1 MAGVG
6 RGRRRETGS
15 GWREDARGTLGP
27 LALMLAGVALGVV
40 QWRLDGGPPTPSGAH
55 IREVLSG
62 TVLADSDVIAT
73 AAAAAIAIAALV
85 VGCVAL
91 RVALSLIAGDG
102 VTADRADPGDGD
114 GGGAVA
120 PAIGPERPRRVEVVA
135 VRRDAPARR
144 AAGSDAP
151 RLAPPAWSP
160 DGALAPAGVTV
171 GGRSDRAATG
181 MTGDRAFDIEGPT
194 EEIAV
199 PGPAGGG
206 DVAGRQPA
214 PAGRDAAVNAPDE
227 PGSAGAPARTPGEPT
242 GIRAAGDSRA
252 VRSAVPRVPPGAT
265 QFPAGTER
273 TTPEAT
279 RQASFFTGEPQ
290 GDPTDTAQTTEP
302 PFHVQCLGP
311 FRVRARGAA
320 VDRWPLRKSRELL
333 AFLVA
338 HHPVAVRREVI
349 AEALW
354 EGYDWDASL
363 RHTLSNAAT
372 TLRTTLRTAAVA
384 APDELQPL
392 VAARR
397 QLQLPPALF
406 ALDVDA
412 FDAALRHAAGLP
424 DPEALGEYERAL
436 GLYAGEFLEG
446 EGFTWLDSHR
456 IKHRQ
461 RLWDA
466 ARTAAAIA
474 ERMGDPAR
482 AEPLHRTVLKQEP
495 TDEDAA
501 RGLMRCLARSG
512 DVAGVRET
520 FTALS
525 EAWVRELDDDTAR
538 PSPPTRALFTELVGA
553 TAHG

>member
-1 MAGVG
+1 
-6 RGRRRETGS
+6 
-15 GWREDARGTLGP
+15 
-27 LALMLAGVALGVV
+27 
-40 QWRLDGGPPTPSGAH
+40 
-55 IREVLSG
+55 
-62 TVLADSDVIAT
+62 
-73 AAAAAIAIAALV
+73 
-85 VGCVAL
+85 
-91 RVALSLIAGDG
+91 
-102 VTADRADPGDGD
+102 
-114 GGGAVA
+114 
-120 PAIGPERPRRVEVVA
+120 
-135 VRRDAPARR
+135 
-144 AAGSDAP
+144 
-151 RLAPPAWSP
+151 
-160 DGALAPAGVTV
+160 
-171 GGRSDRAATG
+171 
-181 MTGDRAFDIEGPT
+181 MTGDRAFDIEGRT

-199 PGPAGGG
+199 SGPAGGG
-206 DVAGRQPA
+206 DIADRRPA
-214 PAGRDAAVNAPDE
+214 PAGRDAPANAPNE
-227 PGSAGAPARTPGEPT
+227 PGGAGAPARKPGEAA
-242 GIRAAGDSRA
+242 GIRAAGDS
-252 VRSAVPRVPPGAT
+252 SAVSQASPRVT
-265 QFPAGTER
+265 QFPAGTEQ

-302 PFHVQCLGP
+302 PFYVQCLGP
-311 FRVRARGAA
+311 FRIRARGAD
-320 VDRWPLRKSRELL
+320 VDRWQLRKSRELL

-354 EGYDWDASL
+354 EGYGWDASL

-384 APDELQPL
+384 APGELQPL

-446 EGFTWLDSHR
+446 EHFTWLDSHR
-456 IKHRQ
+456 VKHRQ
-461 RLWDA
+461 RLWGA

-501 RGLMRCLARSG
+501 RRLMRCLARSG

-538 PSPPTRALFTELVGA
+538 PSPPTWALFTELVGA

>member
-6 RGRRRETGS
+6 RGRRRRRRRETGS

-40 QWRLDGGPPTPSGAH
+40 QWRLDGGPPAPSGAH

-73 AAAAAIAIAALV
+73 AAAAAIAIASLV

-120 PAIGPERPRRVEVVA
+120 PAIGPERPRRVVVVP

-144 AAGSDAP
+144 ASGSDGP

-160 DGALAPAGVTV
+160 DGAPAPAGVTV
-171 GGRSDRAATG
+171 AGGSGRAATG
-181 MTGDRAFDIEGPT
+181 MTGDRAFDIEGRT

-206 DVAGRQPA
+206 DIADRRPA
-214 PAGRDAAVNAPDE
+214 PAGRDAPVKAPDE
-227 PGSAGAPARTPGEPT
+227 PRGAGVPDRKPGDAA
-242 GIRAAGDSRA
+242 GIRAAGDSS
-252 VRSAVPRVPPGAT
+252 VVKSAVPQVSPRAT

-273 TTPEAT
+273 TNPAAT
-279 RQASFFTGEPQ
+279 RQAAFFTEEHQ
-290 GDPTDTAQTTEP
+290 GAPKDTTQTTEP
-302 PFHVQCLGP
+302 LFDVQCLGP
-311 FRVRARGAA
+311 LRVCARGAA

-363 RHTLSNAAT
+363 RHTLSNAVT
-372 TLRTTLRTAAVA
+372 TLRNTLRTAAVA
-384 APDELQPL
+384 APAPDELQPL

-436 GLYAGEFLEG
+436 GCESPGSIDQQ
-446 EGFTWLDSHR
+446 T
-456 IKHRQ
+456 
-461 RLWDA
+461 
-466 ARTAAAIA
+466 
-474 ERMGDPAR
+474 
-482 AEPLHRTVLKQEP
+482 
-495 TDEDAA
+495 
-501 RGLMRCLARSG
+501 ARSPG
-512 DVAGVRET
+512 SMCHFAKVIEPPLRGV
-520 FTALS
+520 
-525 EAWVRELDDDTAR
+525 
-538 PSPPTRALFTELVGA
+538 
-553 TAHG
+553 

>member
-1 MAGVG
+1 MVGVV

-27 LALMLAGVALGVV
+27 LALLLAGVALGVV
-40 QWRLDGGPPTPSGAH
+40 LWRLDGGPPAPSGAH

-62 TVLADSDVIAT
+62 TGLAASDVI
-73 AAAAAIAIAALV
+73 AAAIAIASLV

-144 AAGSDAP
+144 ASGSDGP

-252 VRSAVPRVPPGAT
+252 AGSAVPRVPPGAT

-311 FRVRARGAA
+311 FRVRARGVA

-406 ALDVDA
+406 AVDVDA

-501 RGLMRCLARSG
+501 RRLMQCLARSG

-520 FTALS
+520 FTALT

-538 PSPPTRALFTELVGA
+538 PSPPTLALFTELVGA

>member
-6 RGRRRETGS
+6 RGRRRATGS

-40 QWRLDGGPPTPSGAH
+40 QWRLDGGPPVPSGAH

-73 AAAAAIAIAALV
+73 AAAAAIAIASLV

-135 VRRDAPARR
+135 VRRDAP
-144 AAGSDAP
+144 
-151 RLAPPAWSP
+151 RLAPSAWSP
-160 DGALAPAGVTV
+160 GVGPSPAGVTV
-171 GGRSDRAATG
+171 AGRTDRAATG
-181 MTGDRAFDIEGPT
+181 TTGDRAFDIEGRT

-199 PGPAGGG
+199 SGPAGGG
-206 DVAGRQPA
+206 DIADRRPA
-214 PAGRDAAVNAPDE
+214 PAGRDAPANAPNE
-227 PGSAGAPARTPGEPT
+227 PGGAGAPARKPGEAA
-242 GIRAAGDSRA
+242 GIRAAGDSSA
-252 VRSAVPRVPPGAT
+252 VESAVPQVPPGVT

-273 TTPEAT
+273 TTPAAT
-279 RQASFFTGEPQ
+279 RQAAFFTEGPQ
-290 GDPTDTAQTTEP
+290 GDPTDTTQMTEP
-302 PFHVQCLGP
+302 PFSVQCLGP
-311 FRVRARGAA
+311 FRVSARGVA
-320 VDRWPLRKSRELL
+320 VDRWPLKKSRELL

-338 HHPVAVRREVI
+338 HHPVAVGREVI

-354 EGYDWDASL
+354 EGYGWDASL

-384 APDELQPL
+384 APGELQPL

-397 QLQLPPALF
+397 RLQLPPALF
-406 ALDVDA
+406 AVDIDA

-424 DPEALGEYERAL
+424 DPEALDEYERAI

-501 RGLMRCLARSG
+501 RRLMQCLARSG

-538 PSPPTRALFTELVGA
+538 PSPPTLALFTELVGA

>member
-1 MAGVG
+1 MI
-6 RGRRRETGS
+6 RRT
-15 GWREDARGTLGP
+15 
-27 LALMLAGVALGVV
+27 
-40 QWRLDGGPPTPSGAH
+40 RLRQPNHSSTS
-55 IREVLSG
+55 S
-62 TVLADSDVIAT
+62 VLARSGSA
-73 AAAAAIAIAALV
+73 
-85 VGCVAL
+85 
-91 RVALSLIAGDG
+91 
-102 VTADRADPGDGD
+102 
-114 GGGAVA
+114 
-120 PAIGPERPRRVEVVA
+120 
-135 VRRDAPARR
+135 R
-144 AAGSDAP
+144 AA
-151 RLAPPAWSP
+151 RIL
-160 DGALAPAGVTV
+160 T
-171 GGRSDRAATG
+171 GGRSRN
-181 MTGDRAFDIEGPT
+181 
-194 EEIAV
+194 
-199 PGPAGGG
+199 PA
-206 DVAGRQPA
+206 
-214 PAGRDAAVNAPDE
+214 NCW
-227 PGSAGAPARTPGEPT
+227 
-242 GIRAAGDSRA
+242 
-252 VRSAVPRVPPGAT
+252 RSSS
-265 QFPAGTER
+265 R
-273 TTPEAT
+273 TTPSPSAARSSPKRCGRAT
-279 RQASFFTGEPQ
+279 
-290 GDPTDTAQTTEP
+290 
-302 PFHVQCLGP
+302 
-311 FRVRARGAA
+311 
-320 VDRWPLRKSRELL
+320 
-333 AFLVA
+333 
-338 HHPVAVRREVI
+338 
-349 AEALW
+349 
-354 EGYDWDASL
+354 DWDASL

-424 DPEALGEYERAL
+424 DPEALDEYERAL

-446 EGFTWLDSHR
+446 ERFTWLDSHR

-482 AEPLHRTVLKQEP
+482 AVPLHRTVLKQEP

-512 DVAGVRET
+512 DVAGVRQT